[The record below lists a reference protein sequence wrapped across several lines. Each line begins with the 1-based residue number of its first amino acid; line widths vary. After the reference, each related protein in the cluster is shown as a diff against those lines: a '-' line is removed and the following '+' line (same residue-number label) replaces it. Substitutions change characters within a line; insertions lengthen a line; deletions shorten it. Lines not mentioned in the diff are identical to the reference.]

1 MSRSEARTVPNL
13 LVAPSANAREANGGG
28 GEGSGEFERGYYAD
42 GAYTAIPTAIAP
54 TNGAI
59 GPSPLDDGEEL
70 EDQDP
75 QELYYTNLLAR
86 YKHLRS
92 LLNNPHQT
100 HPMLVTTPST
110 DDQAETLYNA
120 KHGQWRHTFL
130 HTIPTSRLLA
140 AMPQETVIKGLVM
153 IETLLTSRNLLGQ
166 EGRNLGAWCWGLL
179 TRCRDIGEMGSEE
192 VSVLREVGKKAVRL
206 GGKIRYGGRDAE
218 EEQMVVD
225 HEEVADW
232 EENREVDDGGDDQDG
247 KGEPDEGLVA
257 GQPLPDTNGTIL
269 GVGEIQTNVPST
281 LESIPDRVDDDSL
294 AQAKESL
301 LSQFSTSEPS
311 PLHRD
316 VEEEQENDK
325 KEEIEVNAL
334 AMLDMVVTIIG
345 ELYGQRDLLDQR
357 EVWGE

>member
-1 MSRSEARTVPNL
+1 
-13 LVAPSANAREANGGG
+13 
-28 GEGSGEFERGYYAD
+28 
-42 GAYTAIPTAIAP
+42 
-54 TNGAI
+54 
-59 GPSPLDDGEEL
+59 
-70 EDQDP
+70 
-75 QELYYTNLLAR
+75 
-86 YKHLRS
+86 
-92 LLNNPHQT
+92 
-100 HPMLVTTPST
+100 
-110 DDQAETLYNA
+110 
-120 KHGQWRHTFL
+120 
-130 HTIPTSRLLA
+130 
-140 AMPQETVIKGLVM
+140 M

-257 GQPLPDTNGTIL
+257 GQPLPDTDGTIL

-316 VEEEQENDK
+316 VEEEQENDQ
-325 KEEIEVNAL
+325 KEEIEVDAL